1 MAEEIPDDINKDLRK
16 ACDLHQRTTSD
27 YEKCKEF
34 NKLMSDL
41 LARLEDAHCYRLAD
55 KVMGILLECNPK
67 NGANCES
74 TNRVS
79 EKMKGPLCP
88 GKS

>member
-1 MAEEIPDDINKDLRK
+1 
-16 ACDLHQRTTSD
+16 
-27 YEKCKEF
+27 
-34 NKLMSDL
+34 

-67 NGANCES
+67 NGTNCES

-79 EKMKGPLCP
+79 AKMKGPLCP
-88 GKS
+88 GKN

>member
-1 MAEEIPDDINKDLRK
+1 MEEKFRSTAER
-16 ACDLHQRTTSD
+16 C
-27 YEKCKEF
+27 YEVKIS
-34 NKLMSDL
+34 NL
-41 LARLEDAHCYRLAD
+41 LARLEDAHCYRIAD